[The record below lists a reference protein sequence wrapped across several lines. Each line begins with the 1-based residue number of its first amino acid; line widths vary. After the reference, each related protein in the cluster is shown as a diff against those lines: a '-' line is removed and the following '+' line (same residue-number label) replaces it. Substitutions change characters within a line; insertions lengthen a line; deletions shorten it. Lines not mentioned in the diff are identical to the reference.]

1 MKSLKVEL
9 RHCYGIKKLDY
20 NFDLT
25 KRIASIYAPNGIMKT
40 SFAKTFKDI
49 SNGSV
54 SSDLMF
60 PQRETVRNVKDD
72 TDKEL
77 DKESVFVI
85 DPYDEGFKS
94 EKMSTLLVNKEL
106 RKRFDEIHVKI
117 DKAKEVLLKEL
128 KTLSGL
134 KIETIEEELSR
145 AVKLKEG
152 LFYKSLL
159 SIEPDILD
167 KSEPHISDI
176 KYTSIFNDKVIS
188 FLATKGVKEKIS
200 EYIKKYDE
208 LIDSSRFFKK
218 GVFNH
223 TNASDIAKN
232 LTSNG
237 FFKAKHSVTLNAS
250 DGKQEIADQKQLEEV
265 IKNEKETILNNPA
278 LVTAFEELDKQLT
291 KNADLRT
298 FREYLLI
305 NQKIL
310 PELGNVGH
318 FRQQL
323 WISYLKSNR
332 EQYEALLN
340 EYKLGEKEL
349 EEIREQAK
357 KEATDWLNVIGIFN
371 ERFTVPFIIEVENQA
386 DVILSNDVPV
396 MKFVFKDLG
405 EKAIVDKTN
414 LLKAL
419 SNGEKRALYLLN
431 IIFEIEAR
439 KKTNQR
445 TLLIIDDIAD
455 SFDYKNKYAII
466 EYLKDIYDN
475 DIFYQII
482 LSHNFDFF
490 RTISTRFKIRK
501 YSYMIRK
508 TDEGIDI
515 IKAQGLNPFKYF
527 KENLHLNEYILIAS
541 IPFIRN
547 LIEYTKGTQDILY
560 QQITSL
566 LHIKPDSN
574 SIKKKDIQQMINTSL
589 SLDVTLTDSNKSVI
603 NLAYELADQLSK
615 DPTINVNLENKI
627 VLSIAIRLKAE
638 EFMIKKIND
647 PNKIRAIDSNQTLEL
662 FGIYS
667 SEISPDPEALKILEQ
682 VNLMTPENIHLNSF
696 MYEPII
702 DMSDDHLKR
711 LYAEV
716 LALSAKP

>member
-1 MKSLKVEL
+1 M
-9 RHCYGIKKLDY
+9 
-20 NFDLT
+20 
-25 KRIASIYAPNGIMKT
+25 
-40 SFAKTFKDI
+40 
-49 SNGSV
+49 
-54 SSDLMF
+54 
-60 PQRETVRNVKDD
+60 
-72 TDKEL
+72 
-77 DKESVFVI
+77 
-85 DPYDEGFKS
+85 
-94 EKMSTLLVNKEL
+94 
-106 RKRFDEIHVKI
+106 
-117 DKAKEVLLKEL
+117 
-128 KTLSGL
+128 
-134 KIETIEEELSR
+134 
-145 AVKLKEG
+145 
-152 LFYKSLL
+152 
-159 SIEPDILD
+159 
-167 KSEPHISDI
+167 
-176 KYTSIFNDKVIS
+176 
-188 FLATKGVKEKIS
+188 
-200 EYIKKYDE
+200 
-208 LIDSSRFFKK
+208 
-218 GVFNH
+218 
-223 TNASDIAKN
+223 
-232 LTSNG
+232 
-237 FFKAKHSVTLNAS
+237 
-250 DGKQEIADQKQLEEV
+250 
-265 IKNEKETILNNPA
+265 
-278 LVTAFEELDKQLT
+278 
-291 KNADLRT
+291 
-298 FREYLLI
+298 
-305 NQKIL
+305 
-310 PELGNVGH
+310 
-318 FRQQL
+318 
-323 WISYLKSNR
+323 
-332 EQYEALLN
+332 
-340 EYKLGEKEL
+340 
-349 EEIREQAK
+349 
-357 KEATDWLNVIGIFN
+357 
-371 ERFTVPFIIEVENQA
+371 
-386 DVILSNDVPV
+386 
-396 MKFVFKDLG
+396 
-405 EKAIVDKTN
+405 
-414 LLKAL
+414 
-419 SNGEKRALYLLN
+419 YLLN